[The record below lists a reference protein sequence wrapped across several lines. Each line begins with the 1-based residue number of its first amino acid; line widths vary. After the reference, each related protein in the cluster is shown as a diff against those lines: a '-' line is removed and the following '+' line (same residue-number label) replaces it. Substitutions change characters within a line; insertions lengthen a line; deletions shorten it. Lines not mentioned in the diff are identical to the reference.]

1 MSDNIPFD
9 IQTEII
15 KRLPVKSLIQFQSVC
30 KTWKTLITSSDFI
43 KRHHTQVQHHHHLL
57 VRYKDTIDYEHNYIS
72 FVDDHT
78 FPQHKVSHTVPDFI
92 NNLINPKIIASSH
105 GLLCLHS
112 NNDQFV
118 LWNVSI
124 RKAIAVVNPSI
135 GNDGIYGT
143 AIGFGVCRETIDP
156 KIVKITY
163 VDQRSE
169 IRVESETSCI
179 APRVEVFTLS
189 AKVWRSSYVNLPR
202 KSIHFYPFKGAVVN
216 GIFYWLANDR
226 ITMDGEHKFML
237 VSFDM
242 TSEEF
247 GEVILPDSLAR
258 MGLCLSKLGV
268 RESLVLVAFDLHDIN
283 PSFDVWMMGDGVS
296 KSFTKLF
303 TLTPEEDTIFKG
315 FRKSGEPIIEIPEQ
329 EEGDC
334 GQLAVYE
341 PCSKLIDSLGIVGK
355 WGTFD
360 VYDYKETL
368 LLLDQPNVMVYNGI

>member
-9 IQTEII
+9 IQAEII
-15 KRLPVKSLIQFQSVC
+15 KRLPVKSLIHFQSVC

-43 KRHHTQVQHHHHLL
+43 KRHRTQAQHHHLL
-57 VRYKDTIDYEHNYIS
+57 VRYKDAIDYEHNYVS

-78 FPQHKVSHTVPDFI
+78 FPQHKVNQTVPDLI
-92 NNLINPKIIASSH
+92 YNLINPKIIASSH

-112 NNDQFV
+112 NNNQFV

-124 RKAIAVVNPSI
+124 RKAIVVVNPSSV
-135 GNDGIYGT
+135 NDEIYGT
-143 AIGFGVCRETIDP
+143 SIGFGVCRETNDP
-156 KIVKITY
+156 KIVKVTC

-169 IRVESETSCI
+169 IRMESVTNF

-189 AKVWRSSYVNLPR
+189 ARVWRSSYGNLPR
-202 KSIHFYPFKGAVVN
+202 ESIHFYPFKGAVVN
-216 GIFYWLANDR
+216 GVYYWLANDR
-226 ITMDGEHKFML
+226 ITMDGEHKFMI

-247 GEVILPDSLAR
+247 GEVILPNSLAR
-258 MGLCLSKLGV
+258 MGLCLSKSGV

-283 PSFDVWMMGDGVS
+283 PSFDVWMMGDGVL

-315 FRKSGEPIIEIPEQ
+315 FLKSGEPIIEIPEQ
-329 EEGDC
+329 EEGDG

-341 PCSKLIDSLGIVGK
+341 PYSKLIDSLGIVGK

-368 LLLDQPNVMVYNGI
+368 ILLD

>member
-9 IQTEII
+9 IQAEII
-15 KRLPVKSLIQFQSVC
+15 KRLPVKSLIKFQSVC
-30 KTWKTLITSSDFI
+30 KAWNTLITSSDFI
-43 KRHHTQVQHHHHLL
+43 KHHHTQVQHHHLL
-57 VRYKDTIDYEHNYIS
+57 V
-72 FVDDHT
+72 
-78 FPQHKVSHTVPDFI
+78 
-92 NNLINPKIIASSH
+92 SSH
-105 GLLCLHS
+105 GLLCLHG

-124 RKAIAVVNPSI
+124 KKAIAVVNPSI
-135 GNDGIYGT
+135 GNDEIYGT
-143 AIGFGVCRETIDP
+143 AIGFGVCRETNDP
-156 KIVKITY
+156 KIVRITY

-169 IRVESETSCI
+169 IRMGI

-189 AKVWRSSYVNLPR
+189 ARVWRSSYGNLPR

-216 GIFYWLANDR
+216 GVYYWLAIDR
-226 ITMDGEHKFML
+226 ITMDAEHKFMI

-247 GEVILPDSLAR
+247 GEVILPNSLAH
-258 MGLCLSKLGV
+258 MGLCLSKVGF

-283 PSFDVWMMGDGVS
+283 LSFNVWMMGDGVS

-329 EEGDC
+329 EGDC

-341 PCSKLIDSLGIVGK
+341 PYSKHIDSLGIVGK

-368 LLLDQPNVMVYNGI
+368 LLLDQPNLMV